1 MDKYAIIVAGGK
13 GRRMGAALPK
23 QFLPIGGLPIL
34 MRTVSAF
41 LAADPKTHV
50 ILVIPEDC
58 QDLWQELCRQH
69 AFEPQCG
76 LACGADSRFRSVAKG
91 LALVPDQGDVLVAVH
106 DGVRPFASPQLIN
119 RCFAVAESEGSAIP
133 VIPVVE
139 TVRQISPE
147 GGSHV
152 VDREAYRLVQ
162 TPQVFRAKLLKEAY
176 CQAYQPSFTDDASV
190 VEHMGHNV
198 TLVEG
203 ERGNI
208 KITTPT
214 DLALAE
220 YLCRE

>member
-1 MDKYAIIVAGGK
+1 
-13 GRRMGAALPK
+13 MGAALPK

-34 MRTVSAF
+34 MRTVLAF
-41 LAADPKTHV
+41 TKADAETHV
-50 ILVIPEDC
+50 IIVIPEDC
-58 QDLWQELCRQH
+58 RELWEKLCRQH
-69 AFEPQCG
+69 AFQPHQG
-76 LACGADSRFRSVAKG
+76 LALGAESRFLSVANG
-91 LALVPDQGDVLVAVH
+91 LALVPDQGDALVAVH
-106 DGVRPFASPQLIN
+106 DGVRPFASPELIN
-119 RCFAVAESEGSAIP
+119 RCFAVAEREGSAIP
-133 VIPVVE
+133 VVPIVE

-147 GGSHV
+147 GSSHV

-176 CQAYQPSFTDDASV
+176 RQAYQPSFTDDASV
-190 VEHMGHNV
+190 VEHMGENV

-214 DLALAE
+214 DLDLAE